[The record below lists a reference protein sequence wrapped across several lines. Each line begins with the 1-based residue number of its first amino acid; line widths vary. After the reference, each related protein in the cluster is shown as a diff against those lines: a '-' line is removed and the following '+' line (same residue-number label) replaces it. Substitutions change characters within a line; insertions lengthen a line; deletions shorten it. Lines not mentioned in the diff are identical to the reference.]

1 MKKRLLLPLSFI
13 FYVLGNNAFANVN
26 QYESFGDM
34 VQYALPL
41 TALGLTFTENDPEG
55 RMQFYKSFGATFGA
69 TYSIKLGVN
78 RTRPNGADYSF
89 PSGHTSA
96 SFASAG
102 YICQRYGYKK
112 GRLAYLA
119 ATFVGWSRIQ
129 ANKHYASDV
138 LAGAA
143 LGSVTSFVFTSG
155 KDMNLTTY
163 KDRDTVGIN
172 IRFRW

>member
-1 MKKRLLLPLSFI
+1 MIKKLLLTIALFTCA
-13 FYVLGNNAFANVN
+13 NNAFAN
-26 QYESFGDM
+26 QYEALGDA

-41 TALGLTFTENDPEG
+41 TALGMTFTEDDTEG
-55 RMQFYKSFGATFGA
+55 RIQFAKGFGATFGM
-69 TYSIKLGVN
+69 TYTVKLGVN

-96 SFASAG
+96 SFSSAG
-102 YICQRYGYKK
+102 YIHQRYGYKK
-112 GRLAYLA
+112 GRVAYLA
-119 ATFVGWSRIQ
+119 AAFVGWTRIQ

-143 LGSVTSFVFTSG
+143 LGSLTSYVFTSG

-172 IRFRW
+172 VRFRW